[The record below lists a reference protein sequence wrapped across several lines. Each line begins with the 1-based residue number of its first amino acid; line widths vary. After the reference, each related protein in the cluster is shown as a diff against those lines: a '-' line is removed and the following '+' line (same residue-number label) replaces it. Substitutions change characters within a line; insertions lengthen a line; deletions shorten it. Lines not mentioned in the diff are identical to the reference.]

1 MAGLRAMNEPV
12 LHTLKPLEED
22 EDEDN
27 SGEWNG
33 EAATESITES
43 SNRKLN

>member
-22 EDEDN
+22 EDEYSN
-27 SGEWNG
+27 NG
-33 EAATESITES
+33 EIF
-43 SNRKLN
+43 RL